1 MLLNVAARGGD
12 FFGHMKQLLLDN
24 HEPRA
29 KQRSLVRQGIRLF
42 RSLEQGGVLERTD
55 GGVRLTVEL
64 QPDFALDQPLAVFA
78 LATLELLDPASPEYA
93 LDVLSVLEATL
104 DDRGKSCR
112 RSARR
117 PVATRSGR

>member
-1 MLLNVAARGGD
+1 
-12 FFGHMKQLLLDN
+12 
-24 HEPRA
+24 
-29 KQRSLVRQGIRLF
+29 VRQGIRLF

-104 DDRGKSCR
+104 DDPRQVL
-112 RSARR
+112 SAQRKKA
-117 PVATRSGR
+117 VATRSGR